1 MVYFQTENPN
11 SGKFWRALKYVF
23 LEYFMAIWD
32 ILRPFGVFYGHFG
45 HLVVIWYILLRFG
58 LFYQEKIWQPWNGP
72 SKNSIDCVGVKAG
85 TKRRLKNSI
94 RKNSNLASRDFSDH
108 QCDQKVM

>member
-11 SGKFWRALKYVF
+11 SGKFWRALKYVL
-23 LEYFMAIWD
+23 LEYFMAIWV
-32 ILRPFGVFYGHFG
+32 ILRPFGVFYGYFG
-45 HLVVIWYILLRFG
+45 NLVVIWYILLRFG

-85 TKRRLKNSI
+85 TNRYGRTQILHHGISVTI
-94 RKNSNLASRDFSDH
+94 SVTRK
-108 QCDQKVM
+108 